1 MREEGRSTG
10 DQRMSALSGI
20 QIGRV
25 AAPLRAQVLDG
36 LRNAILNFDLKPGE
50 RLVEREMIEQ
60 IGVSRTTIREVLR
73 ELTAEG
79 LVVVIPQKGAVVYAP
94 SREEAKDL
102 YAVRA
107 SLEALAVRRFIE
119 RAPDEKVEALKK
131 TVADF
136 EAVSSS
142 SSSSSS
148 GPGPGAGDADAAGGG
163 GDMRALLQA
172 KDRFYDVL
180 LEGAASPTIQQILAG
195 VQARVRLLRATSLSQ
210 PGLPREVVAEIRDLV
225 EAIAARDVDTAIRR
239 CDAHLQNAA
248 ATGINALAAPERS

>member
-1 MREEGRSTG
+1 MIGGPMREEGRSTG
-10 DQRMSALSGI
+10 DQPMSALSGI

-25 AAPLRAQVLDG
+25 AAPLREQVLDG
-36 LRNAILNFDLKPGE
+36 LRNAILNFDLKPGQ

-94 SREEAKDL
+94 SPEEAKDL

-119 RAPDEKVEALKK
+119 RAPEEKVEALRK
-131 TVADF
+131 TVIDF
-136 EAVSSS
+136 EAVS
-142 SSSSSS
+142 
-148 GPGPGAGDADAAGGG
+148 AGD
-163 GDMRALLQA
+163 GDMLALLHA

-210 PGLPREVVAEIRDLV
+210 PGRPREVIAEMRGLV
-225 EAIAARDVDTAIRR
+225 EAIAARDIDTAVRL
-239 CDAHLQNAA
+239 CDAHLNKAA
-248 ATGINALAAPERS
+248 ATGINALAEPRQT

>member
-1 MREEGRSTG
+1 MREEGRSTRDQ

-25 AAPLRAQVLDG
+25 AAPLREQVLDG

-50 RLVEREMIEQ
+50 RLVERELIEQ

-79 LVVVIPQKGAVVYAP
+79 LVVIIPQKGAVVYAP

-119 RAPDEKVEALKK
+119 RAPEEKVEALRK

-136 EAVSSS
+136 EAVS
-142 SSSSSS
+142 
-148 GPGPGAGDADAAGGG
+148 AGD
-163 GDMRALLQA
+163 GDMRTLLHA

-210 PGLPREVVAEIRDLV
+210 PGRPREVVAEIRDLV

-239 CDAHLQNAA
+239 CDAHLNNAA
-248 ATGINALAAPERS
+248 ATGINALAEPERS